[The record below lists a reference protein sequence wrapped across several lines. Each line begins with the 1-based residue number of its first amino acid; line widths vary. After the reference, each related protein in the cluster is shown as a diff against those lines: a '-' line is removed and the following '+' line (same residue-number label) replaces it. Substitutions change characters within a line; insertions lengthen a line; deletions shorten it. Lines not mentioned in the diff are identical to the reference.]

1 MRTVMRVV
9 IGLVGLLNI
18 GLGLGFL
25 LVPAKMAQAFFLLP
39 IGSQGLASLRADFTG
54 FFIGAA
60 TFALIGAWRADPRPL
75 LVPLVML
82 GLALTGRAVS
92 LVVDGVGPD
101 AIAPMVIELVML
113 VVLVVARRS
122 FAKGAPQP

>member
-1 MRTVMRVV
+1 MRTIMRIV

-25 LVPAKMAQAFFLLP
+25 LVPDKMATAFFLAP
-39 IGSQGLASLRADFTG
+39 VNAQGLASLRADFTG

-60 TFALIGAWRADPRPL
+60 VFTLIGAWRADPRPL

-82 GLALTGRAVS
+82 GLALFGRTVS
-92 LVVDGVGPD
+92 LALDGIGPE
-101 AIAPMVIELVML
+101 AIGPMLIELVML
-113 VVLVVARRS
+113 VLLLTARRV
-122 FAKGAPQP
+122 FAAVR

>member
-1 MRTVMRVV
+1 MRPIMRVV

-18 GLGLGFL
+18 ALGLGFL
-25 LVPAKMAQAFFLLP
+25 LAPAKMAQGFFLLP
-39 IGSQGLASLRADFTG
+39 VGSQGLATLRADFTG

-82 GLALTGRAVS
+82 GLALAGRSFS
-92 LVVDGVGPD
+92 LIVDGVGPD
-101 AIAPMVIELVML
+101 AVGPMVIELVML
-113 VVLVVARRS
+113 VLLVAARRS
-122 FAKGAPQP
+122 FAAGERRS

>member
-1 MRTVMRVV
+1 MRVV

-25 LVPAKMAQAFFLLP
+25 LAPEKMGQAFFLMP

-60 TFALIGAWRADPRPL
+60 IFALIGAWRADPRPL

-82 GLALTGRAVS
+82 GLALTGRTFS
-92 LVVDGVGPD
+92 LFVDGVGPD
-101 AIAPMVIELVML
+101 AIGPMVIELVML

-122 FAKGAPQP
+122 FAKDGPRP

>member
-1 MRTVMRVV
+1 MRPIMRVV

-18 GLGLGFL
+18 ALGLGFL
-25 LVPAKMAQAFFLLP
+25 LAPAKMAQGFFLLP

-82 GLALTGRAVS
+82 GLALVGRSFS

-113 VVLVVARRS
+113 VVLIAGRRS
-122 FAKGAPQP
+122 FAAGAHSS

>member
-1 MRTVMRVV
+1 MRTIMRII

-18 GLGLGFL
+18 VLGLGFL
-25 LVPAKMAQAFFLLP
+25 LVPDKMAQGFFLMP
-39 IGSQGLASLRADFTG
+39 VGSQGLASLRADFTG

-82 GLALTGRAVS
+82 GLALAGRTLS
-92 LVVDGVGPD
+92 LVVDGVGPE
-101 AIAPMVIELVML
+101 AIGPMVIELVML
-113 VVLVVARRS
+113 VLLITARRS
-122 FAKGAPQP
+122 FAGRQGL

>member
-1 MRTVMRVV
+1 MLRTIMRIV

-18 GLGLGFL
+18 ALGLGFL
-25 LVPAKMAQAFFLLP
+25 LQPARMAADFALSP

-60 TFALIGAWRADPRPL
+60 VFALIGAWRADPKPL
-75 LVPLVML
+75 LVPLLML

-92 LVVDGVGPD
+92 LGLDGVGPQ
-101 AIAPMVIELVML
+101 ALPPMFIELVML
-113 VVLVVARRS
+113 VLLLLARRS
-122 FAKGAPQP
+122 FARS

>member
-1 MRTVMRVV
+1 MRTVMRIV

-25 LVPAKMAQAFFLLP
+25 LAPEKMAQGFFLLP
-39 IGSQGLASLRADFTG
+39 VGSQGLASLRADFTG

-60 TFALIGAWRADPRPL
+60 VFALIGAWRADPKPL

-82 GLALTGRAVS
+82 GLALTGRTFS
-92 LVVDGVGPD
+92 LIVDGVGPD
-101 AIAPMVIELVML
+101 AIGPMVIELFML
-113 VVLVVARRS
+113 VVLLVARRT
-122 FAKGAPQP
+122 FAAGAR

>member
-25 LVPAKMAQAFFLLP
+25 LAPEKMGQAFFLLP

-60 TFALIGAWRADPRPL
+60 IFALVGAWRADPLPL

-82 GLALTGRAVS
+82 GLALVGRTVS

-101 AIAPMVIELVML
+101 AIGPMVIELFML
-113 VVLVVARRS
+113 VVLIVARRS
-122 FAKGAPQP
+122 FATGAR